1 MAEETTTT
9 QQEGTTPTPEATTT
23 ETQTPEQVAAAAAA
37 AAASQTGNDDP
48 FGAFDE
54 ATREWVTKR
63 QFKDV
68 AAIAKTAYEQEKML
82 GNAIRVPG
90 KDAKPEDVE
99 AYLNK
104 LGRPEKADGYDF
116 TVPKDLPE
124 TLPYDAERAT
134 GFKQLAHSLG
144 LTAKQAAS
152 IHDWAVKNAVD
163 DFQSYSGKTEAE
175 RAETAKAETAKL
187 EKLWGPLDGD
197 QMKTNL
203 AFADKALKDVG
214 GEDAL
219 KEFQRVGLI
228 GTEGNVIL
236 SAPIAAMLAKFGA
249 AVFKEDQVLTGKA
262 DRLNNPFA
270 EGKAFN
276 VTAQM
281 KLIKEDREQALA
293 FIAAAGKQPADFGL
307 KA

>member
-1 MAEETTTT
+1 MSEETQTT
-9 QQEGTTPTPEATTT
+9 TPEANAANPA
-23 ETQTPEQVAAAAAA
+23 ETQQVTQTTAEASAAAAAA
-37 AAASQTGNDDP
+37 AAANKDDP

-54 ATREWVTKR
+54 DTREWVTKR

-68 AAIAKTAYEQEKML
+68 EAIVKTAREQDKLL

-90 KDAKPEDVE
+90 KDAKPEEIE

-116 TVPKDLPE
+116 SVPKDLPE
-124 TLPYDAERAT
+124 HLPYDAERAT
-134 GFKQLAHSLG
+134 GFKQLAHGLG
-144 LTAKQAAS
+144 LTAKQAAG

-163 DFQSYSGKTEAE
+163 DYSSYSSKTAEE
-175 RAETAKAETAKL
+175 RAEAAKAETAKL
-187 EKLWGPLDGD
+187 EKLWGPLNGD

-214 GEDAL
+214 GEDVL

-236 SAPIAAMLAKFGA
+236 SAPIAAMLAKFGQ

-270 EGKAFN
+270 DGKDFN

-281 KLIKEDREQALA
+281 KLLNADREQALA
-293 FIAAAGKQPADFGL
+293 FIAAAGKKPADFGL
-307 KA
+307 KG

>member
-9 QQEGTTPTPEATTT
+9 QQEGTTPTPDATTT
-23 ETQTPEQVAAAAAA
+23 ATQTPDPSATQ
-37 AAASQTGNDDP
+37 QTQTNDDP

-90 KDAKPEDVE
+90 KDAKPEDVD

-116 TVPKDLPE
+116 SVPKDLPE

-134 GFKQLAHSLG
+134 GFKALAHGLG
-144 LTAKQAAS
+144 LTAKQAAG

-163 DFQSYSGKTEAE
+163 DFQSITGKAEAE
-175 RAETAKAETAKL
+175 RAETAKSETGKL
-187 EKLWGPLDGD
+187 EKLWGPLTGE

-203 AFADKALKDVG
+203 AFADKFLKTVG

-236 SAPIAAMLAKFGA
+236 SAPIAAMMAKAGA
-249 AVFKEDQVLTGKA
+249 ALYTEDQVLTGKV

-270 EGKAFN
+270 EGSSFN

-281 KLIKEDREQALA
+281 KIYKEDREQALA
-293 FIAAAGKQPADFGL
+293 FIAAAGKKPSDFGL
-307 KA
+307 KG

>member
-9 QQEGTTPTPEATTT
+9 QQEGITPTPDATTT

-37 AAASQTGNDDP
+37 AAAGTTENDP

-104 LGRPEKADGYDF
+104 LGRPETADGYDF

-124 TLPYDAERAT
+124 TLPYDAERAP
-134 GFKQLAHSLG
+134 GFKALAHGLG
-144 LTAKQAAS
+144 LTAKQAAA
-152 IHDWAVKNAVD
+152 IHDWAVGNAVD
-163 DFQSYSGKTEAE
+163 DFKSYSGKTEAE
-175 RAETAKAETAKL
+175 RAETAKSETGKL
-187 EKLWGPLDGD
+187 EKLWGPLTGE

-203 AFADKALKDVG
+203 AFADKFLKTVG

-236 SAPIAAMLAKFGA
+236 SAPIAAMMAKAGA
-249 AVFKEDQVLTGKA
+249 ALYTEDQVLTGKV

-270 EGKAFN
+270 EGSSFN

-281 KLIKEDREQALA
+281 KIYKEDREQALA
-293 FIAAAGKQPADFGL
+293 FIAAAGKKPSDFGL
-307 KA
+307 KG

>member
-1 MAEETTTT
+1 MADETTTT
-9 QQEGTTPTPEATTT
+9 QTETTSVTPETSQTA
-23 ETQTPEQVAAAAAA
+23 TQTPEQIAAAATAA
-37 AAASQTGNDDP
+37 TNDDP
-48 FGAFDE
+48 FGAFDQD
-54 ATREWVTKR
+54 TREWVTKR

-68 AAIAKTAYEQEKML
+68 ASIVKTAREQDKLL

-116 TVPKDLPE
+116 SVPKDLPE
-124 TLPYDAERAT
+124 TLPYDGERAT
-134 GFKQLAHSLG
+134 GFKALAHSQG
-144 LTAKQAAS
+144 LTAKQAAA
-152 IHDWAVKNAVD
+152 IHDWAVSNAVQ
-163 DFQSYSGKTEAE
+163 DFNSYQGKTTEE
-175 RAETAKAETAKL
+175 RAEAAKSETAKL
-187 EKLWGPLDGD
+187 EKQWGPLAGE

-203 AFADKALKDVG
+203 AFADKALKEVG

-236 SAPIAAMLAKFGA
+236 SAPIATMLAKFGQ
-249 AVFKEDQVLTGKA
+249 AVFKEDQVLSGKA

-270 EGKAFN
+270 EGTSFN

-281 KLIKEDREQALA
+281 SLLKEDREQALA
-293 FIAAAGKQPADFGL
+293 FIAAAGKKPSDFGL
-307 KA
+307 KG

>member
-1 MAEETTTT
+1 MADEITPAP
-9 QQEGTTPTPEATTT
+9 QEVDPANPANPAPIDPTPDPAD
-23 ETQTPEQVAAAAAA
+23 PAKPAG
-37 AAASQTGNDDP
+37 GNDDP

-124 TLPYDAERAT
+124 HLPYDAERAT
-134 GFKQLAHSLG
+134 GFKALAHSQG
-144 LTAKQAAS
+144 LTAKQAAA

-163 DFQSYSGKTEAE
+163 DFASYSGKSAEE
-175 RAETAKAETAKL
+175 RAEAAKAETAKL

-203 AFADKALKDVG
+203 SFADKALKEVG

-236 SAPIAAMLAKFGA
+236 SAPIAAMLAKFGQ

-270 EGKAFN
+270 EGGSFN

-281 KLIKEDREQALA
+281 KLLKEDREQALA
-293 FIAAAGKQPADFGL
+293 FIAAAGKKPADFGI
-307 KA
+307 KG

>member
-9 QQEGTTPTPEATTT
+9 QQEGTTPTPDATTT

-37 AAASQTGNDDP
+37 AAAGTTENDP

-104 LGRPEKADGYDF
+104 LGRPEKPDGYDF

-134 GFKQLAHSLG
+134 GFKALAHGLG
-144 LTAKQAAS
+144 LTAKQAAA
-152 IHDWAVKNAVD
+152 IHDWAVTNAVD
-163 DFQSYSGKTEAE
+163 DYKSYSGKTEAE

-187 EKLWGPLDGD
+187 EKLWGPLNGE

-203 AFADKALKDVG
+203 AFADKALKEVG
-214 GEDAL
+214 GEDVL

-228 GTEGNVIL
+228 GTEGSVIL
-236 SAPIAAMLAKFGA
+236 SAPIAAMLAKFGQ
-249 AVFKEDQVLTGKA
+249 AVFKEDQVLTGKI

-270 EGKAFN
+270 EGSSFN

-281 KLIKEDREQALA
+281 KLFKEDREQALA
-293 FIAAAGKQPADFGL
+293 FIAAAGKKPSDFGL
-307 KA
+307 KV